1 MVSFTAQFE
10 MNNIGFDTSF
20 GEVTNTLNVEFLGE
34 LPSWISYYEGE
45 YHIVPKD
52 IPQELD
58 TYNKILAEDVVVLEV
73 PRHDVSNIDGTTVII
88 GGVPYY
94 GK

>member
-1 MVSFTAQFE
+1 MLDMKISNPSFSMDVKNLTMEIEHA
-10 MNNIGFDTSF
+10 NIIYKD
-20 GEVTNTLNVEFLGE
+20 VPV
-34 LPSWISYYEGE
+34 YEGE
-45 YHIVPKD
+45 YVIEPDKNDQLLKTKD
-52 IPQELD
+52 KRMVD
-58 TYNKILAEDVVVLEV
+58 DVSVLAV